1 MEVRPLVVV
10 VVVAYFVHFLH
21 LPFSVVVIIDW
32 GGGACKNKRELL
44 LFVHTN
50 YQQQQG

>member
-1 MEVRPLVVV
+1 MEVRPLVV

-32 GGGACKNKRELL
+32 GG
-44 LFVHTN
+44 V
-50 YQQQQG
+50 